1 MDHLASEQ
9 EQIDQIKRWW
19 NENGKSL
26 VFGLVI
32 GVGGLAGYR
41 YWDASETSRAE
52 NASQNYEL
60 FLQMATEQRL
70 EDARTTGQAIV
81 ANYSGSTYAR
91 LSALLLAKLAIDNG
105 DYDEAKRLLGDLL
118 NDDGDSQIITVARA
132 RLARILLAE
141 GDSTAASEL
150 LAQIA
155 ATEDNARFVELRGDV
170 LQASGDRKGARTMY
184 LKALAQAE
192 SLGLERGAIQLKL
205 DNLGGDAP
213 SGGS

>member
-32 GVGGLAGYR
+32 GVGGLTGYR
-41 YWDASETSRAE
+41 YWDASETARAE

-70 EDARTTGQAIV
+70 EDARTTGRAIV
-81 ANYSGSTYAR
+81 ENYSGSTYAR

-105 DYDEAKRLLGDLL
+105 DYDEAKGFLRNLL
-118 NDDGDSQIITVARA
+118 NDDGDSQIVTVARA

-141 GDSTAASEL
+141 GESAAASEL
-150 LAQIA
+150 LAQIP

-170 LQASGDRKGARTMY
+170 LQASGDHKGALTMY
-184 LKALAQAE
+184 LKALGQAE

-205 DNLGGDAP
+205 DNLSGSAP
-213 SGGS
+213 NSGS